1 MADYTTLMGAEKV
14 ESAGR
19 AISGAADSMR
29 SSASTMLDA
38 AEQIRRTLDDFMIQ
52 FRETLDQHQLAM
64 KEIANARSI
73 KTDR

>member
-1 MADYTTLMGAEKV
+1 MADYMTLMGAEQV
-14 ESAGR
+14 ASAGR
-19 AISGAADSMR
+19 TISGAADSMR

-52 FRETLDQHQLAM
+52 FRESLDQHQLAM